1 MFQYAITRPPCPRIT
16 EGITTAKLGK
26 PDYEKALSQHQN
38 YVNILK
44 QLGLE
49 IIMLEANNN
58 FPDSTFV
65 EDVILYTPKVVIL
78 TNPGAASRK
87 GETALIA
94 QMIQER
100 FEVVEKIIPPGT
112 IEAGD
117 IMRVGDDFYIGLS
130 ERSNKEGIRQL
141 IVILERYGMKG
152 IAVPMQEML
161 HLKTGISYL
170 ENNNLLVCG
179 EFIHHDAF
187 KHFNKIVVE
196 EEEAYAANSLWVN
209 GTVIV
214 PAGFPKT
221 RLKIEALGYP
231 VVTVDVSEFQKVDGG
246 LSCLSVRF

>member
-16 EGITTAKLGK
+16 EGITTANLGK
-26 PDYEKALSQHQN
+26 PNYDKSLLQHQN
-38 YVNILK
+38 YVNTLQ

-49 IIMLEANNN
+49 IITLEANNN
-58 FPDSTFV
+58 FPDSTFI
-65 EDVILYTPKVVIL
+65 EDVVLYTPEVVIL

-100 FEVVEKIIPPGT
+100 FEVVEKIRPPGT

-117 IMRVGDDFYIGLS
+117 IMRVGHDFYIGLS
-130 ERSNKEGIRQL
+130 ERSNEAGFRQL
-141 IVILERYGMKG
+141 IVILERYGMRG
-152 IAVPMQEML
+152 IPVSMQEML
-161 HLKTGISYL
+161 HLKTGVSYL

-179 EFIHHDAF
+179 EFIHHDTF
-187 KHFNKIVVE
+187 KHFNRIVVE
-196 EEEAYAANSLWVN
+196 EEEAYAANSLWIN

-214 PAGFPKT
+214 PEGFPKT
-221 RLKIEALGYP
+221 KLKIEQLGYP